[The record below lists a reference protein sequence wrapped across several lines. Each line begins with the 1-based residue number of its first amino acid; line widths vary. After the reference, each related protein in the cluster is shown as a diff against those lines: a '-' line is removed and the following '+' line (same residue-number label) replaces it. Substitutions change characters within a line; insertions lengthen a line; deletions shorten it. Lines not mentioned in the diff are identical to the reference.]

1 MLQDAFT
8 STVILLNF
16 TQCQRGHF
24 ASWNATATALLCVYH
39 ATRAFVLCSQLA
51 QFERHEQ
58 WEADRKPRLMLR
70 GVYSWITD
78 SPEHWAVLQSKGN
91 GEKMYVLCGRCSV
104 MQYHS
109 WHLLWAYFCA
119 LVFFRAAGK
128 KARQELLY
136 QSTVAYWYCRIR
148 RVASSLNI
156 KSAYYFRPSGDI
168 SRQLSSFAE
177 TTTLS

>member
-39 ATRAFVLCSQLA
+39 ATRAFVLCGQLA

-70 GVYSWITD
+70 GVGYI
-78 SPEHWAVLQSKGN
+78 V
-91 GEKMYVLCGRCSV
+91 
-104 MQYHS
+104 
-109 WHLLWAYFCA
+109 
-119 LVFFRAAGK
+119 
-128 KARQELLY
+128 ELLTRL
-136 QSTVAYWYCRIR
+136 STEQYSKAKEMGKRCTCCVVVALSYSTMADIYYGPIFAHLFFPR
-148 RVASSLNI
+148 RRQ
-156 KSAYYFRPSGDI
+156 KSEAGVTI
-168 SRQLSSFAE
+168 SKHSCLLILSY
-177 TTTLS
+177 